1 MCYNN
6 NLKEVINVD
15 ANMIFEFFTPIVKS
29 LALAII
35 VLTIGLNSIRFLTK
49 RLNKFLRKTTLDETL
64 KPFLSSLFNTL
75 SKIFLGIIIVSIL
88 GVDVSSFVAVLASL
102 GFAIGLAFQGSL
114 SNFAGGVLLLT
125 MRPFKV
131 GDFIESNGLMG
142 TVQAI
147 QILYTKLS
155 TIDNKIVYI
164 PNGTLA
170 NNNITNF
177 TDQEYRMLDLVF
189 SVSYS
194 ADNKKVKK
202 VLEDII
208 NNHESVIKDD
218 EDKPTLIRMLSHGDS
233 SIDYRVRGWTRTE
246 DFWPAFYDIQ
256 EKVKEEFDKKGIE
269 IPFPQMDVHLKN
281 K

>member
-15 ANMIFEFFTPIVKS
+15 TAMIFEFFTPIVKS
-29 LALAII
+29 LVLAII
-35 VLTIGLNSIRFLTK
+35 VLTVGLNSIRFFTK
-49 RLNKFLRKTTLDETL
+49 RLNRFLEKTTLDETL
-64 KPFLSSLFNTL
+64 KPFISSLFNTL
-75 SKIFLGIIIVSIL
+75 SKIFLGIIMISIL

-131 GDFIESNGLMG
+131 GDFVESNGLMG

-164 PNGTLA
+164 PNGRLA
-170 NNNITNF
+170 NDNIINF
-177 TDQEYRMLDLVF
+177 TEQEYRMLDLVF

-194 ADNKKVKK
+194 SDNKKVKK
-202 VLEDII
+202 ILEDII
-208 NNHESVIKDD
+208 NKHESVIKDD
-218 EDKPTLIRMLSHGDS
+218 ESKPTLVKMLSHGDS

-246 DFWPAFYDIQ
+246 DFWNAFYDVQ

-281 K
+281 N